1 MQNNEIL
8 NCIKT
13 ISNFPSL
20 FRNGD
25 KSPSE
30 IMLSC
35 EYSIFFELITED
47 KIRNYILNN
56 PKLIEEWLYY
66 TEDIRH
72 SPAWGFGQDKNGLWF
87 VTYLDKDKLLQKFV
101 FEDKFTACAKMI
113 KMTFELIRSH

>member
-1 MQNNEIL
+1 M

-20 FRNGD
+20 YRNSD

-66 TEDIRH
+66 TEDIRY